1 MVGEI
6 WQKAKQ
12 FIGLEGEESN
22 TVQAEVE
29 ERDGGVIRMK
39 SFRKSTSPADE
50 DSDFEV
56 AVYQPRVYEDSLS
69 ISTHLRQG
77 NPVIVNIRSL
87 EPNDG
92 TRLID
97 FVCGAA
103 YAIDG
108 HMMRIGDSIFLF
120 TPKNIAIRDVE
131 ERNSLRDDLTGM
143 NS

>member
-1 MVGEI
+1 MGEM
-6 WQKAKQ
+6 WEKAKQ
-12 FIGLEGEESN
+12 FIGLEGDESG

-29 ERDGGVIRMK
+29 RDGGGQLRMK
-39 SFRKSTSPADE
+39 SFRKSTTQSND

-87 EPNDG
+87 DQAEG
-92 TRLID
+92 TRLVD

-120 TPKNIAIRDVE
+120 TLKNIAIRDVE
-131 ERNSLRDDLTGM
+131 ERNAMRDDLSTM
-143 NS
+143 NA